1 MKQNIIYTPAI
12 LINTMATSL
21 SLAVHFLYNSTEWY
35 QPWDSHINV
44 FHVGFIPSGKW
55 TGKITVSLQ
64 LIVLPKGV

>member
-21 SLAVHFLYNSTEWY
+21 PLAVHFSYNSTEWY
-35 QPWDSHINV
+35 QSWGSHFNV
-44 FHVGFIPSGKW
+44 FQVGFIPSGKW

-64 LIVLPKGV
+64 LIVPPNWV